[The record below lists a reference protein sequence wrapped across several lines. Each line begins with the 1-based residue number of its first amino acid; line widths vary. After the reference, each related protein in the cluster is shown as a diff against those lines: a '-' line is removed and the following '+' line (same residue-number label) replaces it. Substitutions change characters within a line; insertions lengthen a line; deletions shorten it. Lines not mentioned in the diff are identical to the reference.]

1 MTLHIW
7 NHNCSALKL
16 GIKSVNDKFLT
27 VLSNCSRFGGVHGSP
42 LSGKAGHCPPVWVEV
57 VRHSQRVWEVPRKE
71 GLLWGPG
78 EQTHPQH
85 WPLQNKFL
93 FLKNE
98 IEYSKAIKNNIKKK
112 FFETWNW
119 ASLNSHIRKMT
130 KRSSTEPCYWTLTT
144 PLSKITPPPTPPPPP
159 KKTPKN
165 TGTKLLAKH
174 SKLKLKPIQ
183 TIHVICVIDKLGSTY
198 IPILLSDFWVEN

>member
-112 FFETWNW
+112 VFWNLEL
-119 ASLNSHIRKMT
+119 SFTELSHKKDDKAFIN
-130 KRSSTEPCYWTLTT
+130 WTMLLDINNT
-144 PLSKITPPPTPPPPP
+144 PFQNNPSPHPTP
-159 KKTPKN
+159 TPQKN
-165 TGTKLLAKH
+165 PQKH
-174 SKLKLKPIQ
+174 W
-183 TIHVICVIDKLGSTY
+183 Y
-198 IPILLSDFWVEN
+198 